1 MTVRIS
7 KEFILYCILFLMI
20 TLFSVLY
27 IEQSQAIYYNEAPG
41 FTEQIGEQDNGRL
54 PHSDSYHDPVS
65 NGEVLGVVN

>member
-1 MTVRIS
+1 MTIRIS
-7 KEFILYCILFLMI
+7 KEFILYFILFLII

-41 FTEQIGEQDNGRL
+41 FTEQIGEQNRDKL

>member
-1 MTVRIS
+1 MTIRIS
-7 KEFILYCILFLMI
+7 KEFILYFILFLII

-41 FTEQIGEQDNGRL
+41 FTEQIGEQDHDKL

>member
-1 MTVRIS
+1 MTIRIS
-7 KEFILYCILFLMI
+7 KEFILYFILFLII

-27 IEQSQAIYYNEAPG
+27 IEQSQAIYYNEVPG
-41 FTEQIGEQDNGRL
+41 FTEQIGEQNRDKL

>member
-1 MTVRIS
+1 MTIRIS
-7 KEFILYCILFLMI
+7 KEFMLYFILFLII

-41 FTEQIGEQDNGRL
+41 FTEQIGEQNRDKL

>member
-1 MTVRIS
+1 
-7 KEFILYCILFLMI
+7 MI

>member
-1 MTVRIS
+1 MTIRIS
-7 KEFILYCILFLMI
+7 KEFILYFILFLII

-41 FTEQIGEQDNGRL
+41 FTEQIGERNRDKL

>member
-1 MTVRIS
+1 MTIRIS
-7 KEFILYCILFLMI
+7 KEFILYFILFLII

-41 FTEQIGEQDNGRL
+41 FTEQIGEQDRDKL